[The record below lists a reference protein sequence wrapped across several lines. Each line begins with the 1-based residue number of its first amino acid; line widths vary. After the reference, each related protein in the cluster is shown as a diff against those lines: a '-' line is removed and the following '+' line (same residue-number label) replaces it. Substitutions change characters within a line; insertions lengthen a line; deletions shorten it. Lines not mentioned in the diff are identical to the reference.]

1 MAAILAGRNRA
12 DPLMRQHEL
21 ASSAMAA
28 RTDSNLFS
36 HACSLL
42 ESVLAGP
49 TRREILESVSVA
61 PDLGGN
67 LLRLRDGMATHVWR
81 AGNRTFNL
89 HNVVS
94 ALDTRTRR
102 EGLHAMHD
110 WDGIADD
117 VNPDMIAIDVLNYI
131 ADIRGNESS
140 NRVVLSILLD
150 YYFMYLL
157 ALLSLRLWDDGD
169 ADENLDRLEELL
181 GMLQGEH
188 GSSQPFAGDAET
200 LILIA
205 TSHYELS
212 EDGYHLLLE
221 RTRTL
226 SVPHQTR
233 VAIGHAPC
241 LGSHLRF
248 GFEATY
254 GRDTVNMRNDNIAD
268 YPWLCFSLATLM
280 REYVRLRR
288 ENIEGV
294 ERAVIVEALLNG
306 VGGAPGFLSRWEAE
320 LAEFRSD
327 FTRFSAD
334 LLTEFERFRP
344 MLDSYSPMSF
354 FFNFSHNVLKG
365 TVIDALLAGE
375 PWPLTINDLTT
386 SIDLG
391 PAHAKKKEALART
404 LMAYARANPHKIRG
418 KLTPVIVYDPQAGRQ
433 AYSVTIRKLTA

>member
-1 MAAILAGRNRA
+1 
-12 DPLMRQHEL
+12 
-21 ASSAMAA
+21 
-28 RTDSNLFS
+28 
-36 HACSLL
+36 
-42 ESVLAGP
+42 
-49 TRREILESVSVA
+49 
-61 PDLGGN
+61 
-67 LLRLRDGMATHVWR
+67 MATHVWR
-81 AGNRTFNL
+81 AGKRTINL

-94 ALDTRTRR
+94 ALDFRTRR

-110 WDGIADD
+110 WDGIADH
-117 VNPDMIAIDVLNYI
+117 VNADMIAIDVLNYI
-131 ADIRGNESS
+131 VDMRGNEAP
-140 NRVVLSILLD
+140 NPVVLSILLD

-169 ADENLDRLEELL
+169 ADENLEQLEELL
-181 GMLQGEH
+181 GMLQGED
-188 GSSQPFAGDAET
+188 GSGQPFARDAET

-205 TSHYELS
+205 TSHYELN

-226 SVPHQTR
+226 SGPHQTR

-280 REYVRLRR
+280 REYVRLRA
-288 ENIEGV
+288 ENIDGI

-306 VGGAPGFLSRWEAE
+306 LAPDARAFVGGVPSFLSGWETE
-320 LAEFRSD
+320 LADFRSD
-327 FTRFSAD
+327 FTKFSAD

-344 MLDSYSPMSF
+344 TLDTYSPMSF

-386 SIDLG
+386 SIDHG
-391 PAHAKKKEALART
+391 AARAKEKEALART